1 MPKVTSIVHCVMHL
15 MHIVMHMAQVADWR
29 RRAGLGLNSAT
40 SSPDKLQPVLE
51 SQQVDA
57 VVGTSSVKSSK
68 VPSVVAIPPTEVST
82 AQSVS
87 QSGGSSSVADKMR
100 EKKNQRLGSVPSC
113 SSSKGASG
121 VSRKRNSQ
129 N

>member
-1 MPKVTSIVHCVMHL
+1 M
-15 MHIVMHMAQVADWR
+15 
-29 RRAGLGLNSAT
+29 
-40 SSPDKLQPVLE
+40 
-51 SQQVDA
+51 DA
-57 VVGTSSVKSSK
+57 VVGPSSVKSFK
-68 VPSVVAIPPTEVST
+68 VPSVVATPPTEVST
-82 AQSVS
+82 VQSVS

-121 VSRKRNSQ
+121 VSKKRNSH

>member
-1 MPKVTSIVHCVMHL
+1 M
-15 MHIVMHMAQVADWR
+15 
-29 RRAGLGLNSAT
+29 
-40 SSPDKLQPVLE
+40 
-51 SQQVDA
+51 DA
-57 VVGTSSVKSSK
+57 VVGLSSVKSSK
-68 VPSVVAIPPTEVST
+68 VPSAVAIPPTEVST
-82 AQSVS
+82 VPVS
-87 QSGGSSSVADKMR
+87 QSCGSSSVADKVR